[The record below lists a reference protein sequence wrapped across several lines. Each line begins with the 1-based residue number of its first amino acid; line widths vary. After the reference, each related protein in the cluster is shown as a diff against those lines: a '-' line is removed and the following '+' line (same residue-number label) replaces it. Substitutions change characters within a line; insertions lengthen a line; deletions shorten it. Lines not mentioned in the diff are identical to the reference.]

1 MWREG
6 NDQTIEIRNH
16 SWLPE
21 VSHTKVLPPKRDFP
35 AETKLSLLIAASRNN
50 WNFELIENSFQ
61 PYDAEAI
68 KSIPLSTMP

>member
-50 WNFELIENSFQ
+50 LNFELIENSFQ
-61 PYDAEAI
+61 PYDTEAI